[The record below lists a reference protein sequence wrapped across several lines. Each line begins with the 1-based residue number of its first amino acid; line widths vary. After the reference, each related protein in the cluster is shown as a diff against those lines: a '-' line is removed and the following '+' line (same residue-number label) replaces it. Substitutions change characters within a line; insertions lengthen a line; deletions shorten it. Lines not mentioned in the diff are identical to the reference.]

1 MIYREYILRG
11 RFAPNLDI
19 NQDYRVGSTVCLRV
33 FQKVQSI
40 L

>member
-11 RFAPNLDI
+11 TFTPNMDI
-19 NQDYRVGSTVCLRV
+19 NQDYRLGSTVCLRL